1 MLNFK
6 KRAFDLIVAIVLAL
20 LLSWL
25 ILILWVCAS
34 LDTRSNGIYIQKRVG
49 MAGKL
54 FDIYKIKSMKDVSY
68 ADKWHVTDIQSG
80 RLTKFGLWMRK
91 FKLDELPQ
99 LWNVIKGDM
108 SFVGPR
114 PDVESIVN
122 FHPKITQS
130 ILAVRPG
137 ITGPASIF
145 FKNEEEMMAH
155 VENKVDYYLNVIYP
169 EKVRIDT
176 EYILSNPTLKMDLHI
191 MWRTIFS

>member
-6 KRAFDLIVAIVLAL
+6 KRAFDLMLAMVLAL

-49 MAGKL
+49 MAGIL
-54 FDIYKIKSMKDVSY
+54 FDIYKIKSMKDVNY
-68 ADKWHVTDIQSG
+68 ANKWHVTDIQSD
-80 RLTKFGLWMRK
+80 RITKFGLWMRK

-114 PDVESIVN
+114 PDVESVIN
-122 FHPKITQS
+122 FHPSITQS

-137 ITGPASIF
+137 ITGPASVL

-191 MWRTIFS
+191 MWRTILS

>member
-1 MLNFK
+1 MK
-6 KRAFDLIVAIVLAL
+6 KRVFDFLAATL
-20 LLSWL
+20 LLTLLFWL
-25 ILILWVCAS
+25 IAILWVCAS
-34 LDTRSNGIYIQKRVG
+34 FDTRSNGIYIQKRVG
-49 MAGKL
+49 LGGRL
-54 FDIYKIKSMKDVSY
+54 FNIYKIKSMRDVRVVNN
-68 ADKWHVTDIQSG
+68 WHITDIQSG
-80 RLTKFGLWMRK
+80 RLTKFGLWMRE

-114 PDVESIVN
+114 PDVESVVN
-122 FHPKITQS
+122 LHPNITMP

-137 ITGPASIF
+137 ITGPASILY
-145 FKNEEEMMAH
+145 KNEEQILAD

-176 EYILSNPTLKMDLHI
+176 EYILSKPGLIMDIKI